1 MSCIING
8 LAILSDCLG
17 AICLVVQKMLIWALS
32 LFALILECRCALH
45 WNLTDLFLLDL
56 ELINL

>member
-1 MSCIING
+1 MHNQWPG
-8 LAILSDCLG
+8 HFKRLLG
-17 AICLVVQKMLIWALS
+17 CNLFSSTKMLQWAVS
-32 LFALILECRCALH
+32 LFALILECRCALL